1 MILKDKMNVILLKII
16 LQNIFHRFEN
26 KLKKKIVQVKG
37 RMYTVFKNRRKLRL
51 SFHDKFTKNILEW
64 RSYLVYNKFFV
75 E

>member
-51 SFHDKFTKNILEW
+51 SFRDKFTKNILEW